1 MCDLIILIWMLR
13 IPLLSGFRQLA
24 GKDYAVNADTIIIRI
39 RLHAFHAIV
48 TDLLRIQV
56 AAVTLSA
63 ADAFP
68 VIKDALLM
76 YGHLSTSIIFTDYTT
91 PLKGRSSFEQN

>member
-1 MCDLIILIWMLR
+1 MLR

-48 TDLLRIQV
+48 TDLFRVKV
-56 AAVTLSA
+56 AAVAFAA

-68 VIKDALLM
+68 IVKNARTIQCL
-76 YGHLSTSIIFTDYTT
+76 T
-91 PLKGRSSFEQN
+91 PPF